1 MSSAGLKP
9 SAAITRG
16 MTERQAAI
24 VNSRWLRHSAA
35 GVSEAPTL
43 NPLKAPR
50 ALAASGAGVEGDLR
64 RPEPEPPLRR
74 GDTARRPRE
83 AEAERVAVVRA
94 AALAGSE
101 AGHRFPFSWLPEQ

>member
-16 MTERQAAI
+16 MTETQAAI

-35 GVSEAPTL
+35 GVSEAPI
-43 NPLKAPR
+43 PR
-50 ALAASGAGVEGDLR
+50 ALRGQRARVEGDLR
-64 RPEPEPPLRR
+64 RPEPEPPLRC
-74 GDTARRPRE
+74 GDPSPQTPLTPRSRSRR
-83 AEAERVAVVRA
+83 RVAVVRA

>member
-16 MTERQAAI
+16 MTDRQAAI

-35 GVSEAPTL
+35 GVSERPDAPG
-43 NPLKAPR
+43 PR
-50 ALAASGAGVEGDLR
+50 GQRGRVEGDLR

-74 GDTARRPRE
+74 GDTSPRSRR
-83 AEAERVAVVRA
+83 RVAVVRA

>member
-50 ALAASGAGVEGDLR
+50 ALATSGPASKVTCGGQSRNPRSGAAT
-64 RPEPEPPLRR
+64 P
-74 GDTARRPRE
+74 AR
-83 AEAERVAVVRA
+83 
-94 AALAGSE
+94 
-101 AGHRFPFSWLPEQ
+101 